1 MTRIDETLKKIAEDM
16 SRANTQTSSSTESP
30 RSNPNLPGDP
40 DCPICGGVGHMRQ
53 DLPIT
58 DPNFGKLVMCSCLA
72 RKAHTGAQ
80 SRLLRLSNLE
90 ALKDKTF
97 DSFLPEGLVGADS
110 KEVSSLEMA
119 YRFAQQYAQ
128 ELRGWFLLM
137 GGYGSGKTHL
147 AAAIANAAIE
157 RGVETLFLTVPDLL
171 DWLRYSY
178 DAPDTS
184 FEQRFEEIRNV
195 PLLILDDLGTQN
207 ATPWA
212 EEKLFQIINYRY
224 VQRQP
229 TVVTTN
235 LDLVEIDG
243 RISSRLLDPQLV
255 DKIMITAPDYRR
267 PAKGEGQSM
276 RTDLALLADFTFGA
290 FSLREF
296 EKLDTEVRANL
307 EKVYRSVQQYA
318 ENPTGWLVISGGYFC
333 GKTHLAAAIGNYRAK
348 NSDRVSFWVV
358 AELLDHLRATFSP
371 NSSTTYDHLF
381 EEVRNASL
389 LILDDYGG
397 QSSTPWAQEKMY
409 QILNFRY
416 NASLPTVITTT
427 KKLDEIEPRV
437 RSRMMDRRRCV
448 FLALQAPAYI
458 PNAPGKSEPRGRAK
472 RAS

>member
-1 MTRIDETLKKIAEDM
+1 M
-16 SRANTQTSSSTESP
+16 SKANTQTSSSTESQRP
-30 RSNPNLPGDP
+30 NPDLPGDP
-40 DCPICGGVGHMRQ
+40 NCPICGGVGHVRQ

-58 DPNFGKLVMCSCLA
+58 DPDFGKLVMCSCLQ
-72 RKAHTGAQ
+72 RKAVAGAQ
-80 SRLLRLSNLE
+80 SRLLRQSNME
-90 ALKDKTF
+90 ALSDKTF
-97 DSFLPEGLVGADS
+97 ESFRPEGLVGADTR
-110 KEVSSLEMA
+110 EVSSLEMA

-128 ELRGWFLLM
+128 DLNGWFLLM
-137 GGYGSGKTHL
+137 GGYGCGKTHL
-147 AAAIANAAIE
+147 AAAIANAAMQ
-157 RGVETLFLTVPDLL
+157 RGVKTLFLTVPDLL

-184 FEQRFEEIRNV
+184 FEERFDEIRNV
-195 PLLILDDLGTQN
+195 PLLVLDDLGTQN
-207 ATPWA
+207 ATKWA
-212 EEKLFQIINYRY
+212 EEKLFQVINHRY
-224 VQRQP
+224 VQRLP

-255 DKIMITAPDYRR
+255 NKIMITAPDYRR
-267 PAKGEGQSM
+267 PAKGEGQSQ
-276 RTDLALLADFTFGA
+276 RTDLGLLADNTFGT

-296 EKLDTEVRANL
+296 EKLEPEVRANL
-307 EKVYRSVQQYA
+307 EKVYRAVQQYA
-318 ENPTGWLVISGGYFC
+318 ENPSGWLVISGGVFC
-333 GKTHLAAAIGNYRAK
+333 GKTHLAAAIGNYRVK

-371 NSSTTYDHLF
+371 HSNTTYDHLF

-416 NASLPTVITTT
+416 NANLPTVITTT
-427 KKLDEIEPRV
+427 KKLDEIEPRL

-458 PNAPGKSEPRGRAK
+458 PNAPGKSEPRGRGK
-472 RAS
+472 RAG

>member
-1 MTRIDETLKKIAEDM
+1 M
-16 SRANTQTSSSTESP
+16 
-30 RSNPNLPGDP
+30 
-40 DCPICGGVGHMRQ
+40 CGGVGYMHQ
-53 DLPIT
+53 DLPIS
-58 DPNFGKLVMCSCLA
+58 DPNFGKLVMCGCLQ
-72 RKAHTGAQ
+72 RKAAAGVQT
-80 SRLLRLSNLE
+80 RLMRLSNLE

-97 DSFLPEGLVGADS
+97 ESFRPEGLVGSES
-110 KEVSSLEMA
+110 KDVASLEMA
-119 YRFAQQYAQ
+119 FRMAQQYAQ
-128 ELRGWFLLM
+128 ELSGWFLLM
-137 GGYGSGKTHL
+137 GSYGCGKTHL
-147 AAAIANAAIE
+147 AAAIANAAIQ
-157 RGVETLFLTVPDLL
+157 RGIETLFLTVPDLL

-195 PLLILDDLGTQN
+195 SLLVLDDLGTQN

-224 VQRQP
+224 VQRLP

-243 RISSRLLDPQLV
+243 RISSRLLDPALV
-255 DKIMITAPDYRR
+255 DKIMITATDYRR
-267 PAKGEGQSM
+267 PAKGEGQSQ
-276 RTDLALLADFTFGA
+276 RTDLALLSDFTFGT

-296 EKLDTEVRANL
+296 EKLDNEVRANL
-307 EKVYRSVQQYA
+307 EKVYRAVQQYA

-333 GKTHLAAAIGNYRAK
+333 GKTHLAAAIGNYRAR
-348 NSDRVSFWVV
+348 NGDRVSFWVV

-371 NSSTTYDHLF
+371 TSNTTYDRLF

-397 QSSTPWAQEKMY
+397 QSSTAWAQEKMY
-409 QILNFRY
+409 QILSFRY
-416 NASLPTVITTT
+416 NANLPTVITTT
-427 KKLDEIEPRV
+427 KKLEEIEPRL

-458 PNAPGKSEPRGRAK
+458 PNAPGKSEPRARGR
-472 RAS
+472 RAG